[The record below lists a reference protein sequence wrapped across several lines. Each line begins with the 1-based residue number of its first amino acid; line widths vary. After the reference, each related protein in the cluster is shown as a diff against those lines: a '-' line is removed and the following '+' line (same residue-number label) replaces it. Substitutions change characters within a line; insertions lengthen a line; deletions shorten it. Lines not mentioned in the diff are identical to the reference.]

1 MLKQC
6 GESINNGQFRTTVS
20 YISRRNFA
28 SDRNANNQSYYLTL
42 KWYVISVSY
51 FNYFPKSCKALQ
63 YIEENCCALFILMQ
77 DMQYSQGEILQ
88 AASFS
93 CRRPHLLPAQEHRH
107 EQKRPH
113 TCIADYRRCNLIVE
127 KESSLLRNE

>member
-1 MLKQC
+1 
-6 GESINNGQFRTTVS
+6 
-20 YISRRNFA
+20 
-28 SDRNANNQSYYLTL
+28 
-42 KWYVISVSY
+42 
-51 FNYFPKSCKALQ
+51 
-63 YIEENCCALFILMQ
+63 MQ

-113 TCIADYRRCNLIVE
+113 TCIADYRRRNLIVE
-127 KESSLLRNE
+127 KESSLLRNG